1 MSVRRIVGVEEMA
14 LIVQLD
20 TQVYMSHFVVLTP
33 QGNKR
38 SST

>member
-1 MSVRRIVGVEEMA
+1 MSVRRIVIAEEMA

-33 QGNKR
+33 QDNKG